1 VGDALNHATAAG
13 NADLAAMQARAQ
25 GRLARQQARQEAFDL
40 ERSAAAQSA
49 IAADNM
55 MTLRQNGTAA
65 VAAARAEAG
74 ASGFGASAG
83 SKARVEQSVA
93 EQFEAAIANL
103 QRSNSISD
111 QNSRYAANVRR
122 SEGEQQM
129 RLAEVAAQ
137 YQGRLA
143 RMNRRAF
150 LPSLVGGAL
159 MQGSMFGLNFVGS
172 GGKGDNS
179 KGGNS
184 GGSGK

>member
-1 VGDALNHATAAG
+1 MGDRLNYSTAAG
-13 NADLAAMQARAQ
+13 NADVAAMQARTQ
-25 GRLARQQARQEAFDL
+25 GRFARQQARQEAFDL

-55 MTLRQNGTAA
+55 MTLRQNGAAA

-93 EQFEAAIANL
+93 EQFETAIANM

-111 QNSRYAANVRR
+111 QNLRYAAGVRR
-122 SEGEQQM
+122 SEGEQQW

-137 YQGRLA
+137 YQGKLA
-143 RMNRRAF
+143 RMNRRVF

-159 MQGSMFGLNFVGS
+159 TQGSLFGLNFVGGGDDSKDSNS
-172 GGKGDNS
+172 GGK
-179 KGGNS
+179 
-184 GGSGK
+184 